1 MKALAWGSMVTS
13 FLIFAF
19 VAFGYFADGMD
30 HVSTEE
36 VDAPTDVCWKF
47 FQKVHRM
54 DEWINGFKKI
64 EIIEG
69 FPNKPGSSFRVTL
82 DRDGEEIHLIQTV
95 KAFEVGKIFS
105 FDMENDQIYGHTEI
119 TFQDNPEHTLITY
132 RQVLKGKNAVYNA
145 VLELNESSFI
155 EEQNQNLHRLRKLI
169 EATQ

>member
-1 MKALAWGSMVTS
+1 MKALAWGSIITS

-19 VAFGYFADGMD
+19 VAFGYFTDGMD

-36 VDAPTDVCWKF
+36 VDAPTEVCWKF

-82 DRDGEEIHLIQTV
+82 ERDGNELQLIQTV
-95 KAFEVGKIFS
+95 KQFEVGKIFS
-105 FDMENDQIYGHTEI
+105 FDMENDEIHGHTEI
-119 TFQDNPEHTLITY
+119 TFQNNPEHTLISY
-132 RQVLKGKNAVYNA
+132 RQVLKGKNAIYNA
-145 VLELNESSFI
+145 VLEMNESSFI